1 MKFLSQVMQG
11 SADFSKVSLAA
22 KNKRSCAVTGLT
34 AVHKANMIYALC
46 CEQNSRAFCIAC
58 DEREAVTLCDDL
70 NTMGLSA
77 MVYPY
82 RDFTLRDMAAH
93 SREYEHQRVSVLLR
107 LLKGE
112 CDCVI
117 ACADAAA
124 QYTIPPMCLDAAT
137 LTLQA
142 GETVTMEK
150 CISVLTLLGYER
162 YDQIEG
168 VGQYSVRG
176 GILDFYSPDAH
187 APVRAEFWGDEID
200 TLFYFDPETQ
210 RRTEPAREITLS
222 PSTEVFISDRGELAD
237 KIEKKASLLRA
248 ERSLK
253 AKEVLMNEADHIRKG
268 IHLSNLDKFI
278 SLIYGETATLFDYI
292 DDDFICFVSE
302 EIACKDRM
310 ANAEFRYK
318 EDMVDYF
325 AQGVLCR
332 GFDKYSLDWKE
343 CTEILTHKTVVYL
356 DNFASGSHDIPLS
369 QLVNMNAKQLPVLS
383 GTIKDL
389 CEELRSIDI
398 KRSTTVV
405 LAGTDKGARN
415 IAESLSERGLPAS
428 YAKHSDPIDK
438 GRVYVMEGS
447 LSAGFE
453 YPSERF
459 FLFAQGRY
467 QATAEK
473 KRKLPKNGQE
483 IYSLSDLSVGDYV
496 VHTAHGIGIFQGI
509 TKIDTHGIVKDY
521 IKIGYAKSDVLYVPV
536 TQLDLVAKY
545 IGPKENSAVKLNRL
559 GGTEWQKS
567 KARVKTAVKDMAK
580 ELIALYSARMTA
592 PGHAFPE
599 DGEWQRDFEQG
610 FAYEETPDQLRCA
623 AEIKGDME
631 RSAPMDRLL
640 CGDVGFGKTEV
651 ALRAAFKCVSDSK
664 QCALLC
670 PTTILAWQHYQT
682 VLRRFEDYP
691 VRVELLSRFRK
702 PKEQE
707 NILKRLKRG
716 EIDMIIGTHRLVQ
729 KDVQF
734 RDLGLVIIDEEQRFG
749 VAHKERFKEI
759 CKDVDVL
766 TLSAT
771 PIPRTLNMALSGIRD
786 LSVLEEAP
794 QNRYPVQTY
803 VLEHSTPII
812 NEAIKK
818 ELRRGGQVFYLH
830 NNVETIEAKAARI
843 QHDIP
848 EAKVGVGHGKMTEQ
862 QLSGV
867 WRDMLEQ
874 NINVLVCTTII
885 ETGVDVPN
893 ANTLIIENADRFGLS
908 QLHQIRGRV
917 GRSTRR
923 AWAYLTFTPGK
934 VLSDISQKRLTAI
947 REFTEFG
954 SGMKI
959 AMRDLELRGA
969 GSVLGGSQHGHMED
983 VGYDMYLKLLD
994 SAVKEEK
1001 GEIGADREE
1010 KDCLVDIA
1018 VVAHIPESYIE
1029 SLSLR
1034 LDVYKLIAD
1043 IRNQEQASD
1052 VVDEIIDRFGDIPA
1066 SVMGL
1071 IDVALVR
1078 NLAAA
1083 VGVYEIKQNDT
1094 SLLLYMNDVK
1104 NPDLIALVA
1113 KAKGDA
1119 LLSAG
1124 SKPYIAL
1131 RMKQKAQPL
1140 EVLREF
1146 FGI

>member
-1 MKFLSQVMQG
+1 MNFLSTVLSESVNFKKIS
-11 SADFSKVSLAA
+11 SAITKNSCVCVS
-22 KNKRSCAVTGLT
+22 GLT
-34 AVHKANMIYALC
+34 TVHKANMIFALC
-46 CEQNSRAFCIAC
+46 SLKKSRAFCVAS
-58 DEREAVTLCDDL
+58 DEREAAILCDDL
-70 NTMGLSA
+70 CAMGLRA
-77 MVYPY
+77 AVYPY
-82 RDFTLRDMAAH
+82 RDFTLRDVASR
-93 SREYEHQRVSVLLR
+93 SREYEHQRLSVLLR
-107 LLKGE
+107 LMTGD

-124 QYTIPPMCLDAAT
+124 QYTIPPECLDAAT
-137 LTLQA
+137 LILRS
-142 GETVTMEK
+142 GESISLEK
-150 CISVLTLLGYER
+150 CISALTLLGYQR
-162 YDQIEG
+162 CDQIEG

-176 GILDFYSPDAH
+176 GILDFFPPDSEF
-187 APVRAEFWGDEID
+187 PIRAEFWGDEID
-200 TLFYFDPETQ
+200 TLSSFDVLTQ
-210 RRTEPAREITLS
+210 RRGEAIDEITLS
-222 PSTEVFISDRGELAD
+222 PSAEVFISDREELAD
-237 KIEKKASLLRA
+237 KIVKKASLIRS
-248 ERSLK
+248 EKSLK
-253 AKEVLMNEADHIRKG
+253 GKEILLREAESIRQGVHI
-268 IHLSNLDKFI
+268 SCLDKYI
-278 SLIYGETATLFDYI
+278 SLIYGRSASLFDYI
-292 DDDFICFVSE
+292 DEDFISFMSE
-302 EIACKDRM
+302 ESAVKDRM

-325 AQGVLCR
+325 AEGVLCR
-332 GFDKYSLDWKE
+332 GFDKYSLDMR
-343 CTEILTHKTVVYL
+343 EIREFFENTGVVYL
-356 DNFASGSHDIPLS
+356 ENFTHSTHDLPLS
-369 QLVNMNAKQLPVLS
+369 ELVNFSAKQLPSLT
-383 GTIKDL
+383 GTIADL
-389 CEELRSIDI
+389 CEELETIDI
-398 KRSTTVV
+398 YSSRVV
-405 LAGTDKGARN
+405 ILAGTDKAAHN
-415 IAESLSERGLPAS
+415 ISQVLREKGFSAV
-428 YAKHSDPIDK
+428 YAKQDDSVLK
-438 GRVYVMEGS
+438 GRIYVMEGS
-447 LSAGFE
+447 LSASLE
-453 YPSERF
+453 YPDEKF
-459 FLFAQGRY
+459 WLFAHSIHQVQGER
-467 QATAEK
+467 
-473 KRKLPKNGQE
+473 KRMLPKNGQE
-483 IYSLSDLSVGDYV
+483 IYSLSDLSIGDYV
-496 VHTAHGIGIFQGI
+496 VHTAHGIGVFQGVN
-509 TKIDTHGIVKDY
+509 KIDAHGIVKDY
-521 IKIGYAKSDVLYVPV
+521 IKIAYAKGDVLYVPV

-545 IGPKENSAVKLNRL
+545 IGPKENSAVKLHRL
-559 GGTEWQKS
+559 GGGEWQKS
-567 KARVKTAVKDMAK
+567 KARVKSAVKDMAK
-580 ELIALYSARMTA
+580 ELIALYSARMNA
-592 PGHAFPE
+592 EGYAFSG
-599 DGEWQRDFEQG
+599 DTQWQRDFETG
-610 FAYEETPDQLRCA
+610 FEYEETPDQLRCVG
-623 AEIKGDME
+623 EIKSDME
-631 RSAPMDRLL
+631 RTSPMDRLL

-682 VLRRFEDYP
+682 VTKRFEGYP
-691 VRVELLSRFRK
+691 IRVELLSRFRK

-707 NILKRLKRG
+707 QILKRLKRG
-716 EIDMIIGTHRLVQ
+716 EIDMVIGTHRLVQ
-729 KDVQF
+729 KDVEF

-749 VAHKERFKEI
+749 VAHKERFKEV
-759 CKDVDVL
+759 CKNVDVL

-794 QNRYPVQTY
+794 QNRFPVQTY
-803 VLEHSTPII
+803 VLEHNSAII

-843 QHDIP
+843 QMAIP

-862 QLSGV
+862 QLSAV

-934 VLSDISQKRLTAI
+934 ILSDISTKRLNAI

-969 GSVLGGSQHGHMED
+969 GSVLGAHQSGHMED

-1001 GEIGADREE
+1001 GEVSADRED
-1010 KDCLVDIA
+1010 KDCLIDIA

-1043 IRNQEQASD
+1043 IRNKEQASD
-1052 VVDEIIDRFGDIPA
+1052 VVDELIDRFGDVPK

-1071 IDVALVR
+1071 IDVALIR

-1083 VGVYEIKQNDT
+1083 VGIYEIKQNDT

-1104 NPDLIALVA
+1104 NSDLISLVA

-1131 RMKQKAQPL
+1131 RVKSKGESLETLKA
-1140 EVLREF
+1140 F
-1146 FGI
+1146 FA